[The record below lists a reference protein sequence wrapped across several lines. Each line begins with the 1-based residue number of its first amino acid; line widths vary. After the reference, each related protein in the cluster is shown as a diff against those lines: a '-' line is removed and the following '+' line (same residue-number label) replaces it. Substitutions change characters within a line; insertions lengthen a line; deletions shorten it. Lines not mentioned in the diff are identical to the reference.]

1 MNKNEYTWFTK
12 TWDWTWKR
20 EVELLIKQAE
30 DIVWP
35 NNYLTWE
42 PTNRDFWKVHFKI
55 KKSLT
60 YDL

>member
-30 DIVWP
+30 DIIWP
-35 NNYLTWE
+35 NDYITQE
-42 PTNRDFWKVHFKI
+42 PINRDFAKLQFKN
-55 KKSLT
+55 KKTLT